1 MVDKIE
7 MSLDDIIKSSKQPR
21 GSGRRGRGGQRG
33 SAGTF
38 SRRGGRGVVRGGV
51 GAVRNRR
58 GGGGIPRST
67 PYSRFPEDP
76 DYMGG
81 WGRKSSNTNRSSSAT
96 SYLDEVHALLNSISS
111 NSSQSQ
117 AFQDLGDINSRWQH
131 DMFDGS
137 NIKKGR
143 VSNYG
148 ISSLSS
154 GPAKLLVS
162 NLDFGVSDSDIQE
175 LFAEFGPLKSAAVH
189 YDRSGRSLG
198 SADVIFE
205 RRADAIKAMKQ
216 YNGVPLDGRAMNIQ
230 MATSEI
236 PQVMRSARP
245 ATSGFGQVRTQ
256 RGAGTGGGG
265 ATRAGRGGFRRGGRG
280 GSRNPPK
287 TTPTAE
293 ELDAELDAYVN
304 KIK

>member
-7 MSLDDIIKSSKQPR
+7 MSLDDIIRSSKQAR
-21 GSGRRGRGGQRG
+21 GPAGRRGRGGQRG
-33 SAGTF
+33 S
-38 SRRGGRGVVRGGV
+38 SLPRRGGRGGSRGNL
-51 GAVRNRR
+51 GAMRSPRR
-58 GGGGIPRST
+58 GSISRSA
-67 PYSRFPEDP
+67 PYSR
-76 DYMGG
+76 
-81 WGRKSSNTNRSSSAT
+81 
-96 SYLDEVHALLNSISS
+96 
-111 NSSQSQ
+111 
-117 AFQDLGDINSRWQH
+117 GDINSKWQH

-137 NIKKGR
+137 GTKKMGR
-143 VSNYG
+143 IGGFG
-148 ISSLSS
+148 IGGSPS

-205 RRADAIKAMKQ
+205 RKSDAIKAMKQ

-236 PQVMRSARP
+236 PSVLRGGRVGS
-245 ATSGFGQVRTQ
+245 SGYSQGRTPS
-256 RGAGTGGGG
+256 RVGGG
-265 ATRAGRGGFRRGGRG
+265 RGRGMRRGGRG
-280 GSRNPPK
+280 SSRGQPR
-287 TTPTAE
+287 TVPTAE

-304 KIK
+304 KVK